1 MRASKKST
9 PRILSDLKKVDAYR
23 LTKADYD
30 EIPELTAADAARGR
44 LHIGGKPVGR
54 PALENPKEAV
64 SIRLDAD
71 VIAHFKRGGANYQSR
86 INAALRKAAGLGAAA
101 SVKKTTA
108 RKTAKRRA

>member
-30 EIPELTAADAARGR
+30 EIPELTVADAARGR
-44 LHIGGKPVGR
+44 LHVGGKPVGR

-71 VIAHFKRGGANYQSR
+71 VLAHFKRGGANYQSR
-86 INAALRKAAGLGAAA
+86 INAALRKVAKLPAAKA
-101 SVKKTTA
+101 KKA
-108 RKTAKRRA
+108 